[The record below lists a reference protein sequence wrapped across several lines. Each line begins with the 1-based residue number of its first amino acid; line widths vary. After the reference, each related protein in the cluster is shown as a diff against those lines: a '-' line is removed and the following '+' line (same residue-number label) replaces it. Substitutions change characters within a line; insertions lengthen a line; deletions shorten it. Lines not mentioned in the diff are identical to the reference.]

1 MYYSKNQ
8 IQVNI
13 KYSMAVLGIFT
24 GQGFTK
30 QMYEDLRKEVDWE
43 NNPPAG
49 IILHAAALDKSG
61 NIQVADLW
69 ESEQDFTNYFNSKL
83 KAGFDK
89 INAPMPKGEF
99 YQVHNINANQ
109 SIESYKLK

>member
-1 MYYSKNQ
+1 
-8 IQVNI
+8 
-13 KYSMAVLGIFT
+13 MAILGIFT

-61 NIQVADLW
+61 NVQVADIW
-69 ESEQDFTNYFNSKL
+69 ESEQDFTNFINSRL

-89 INAPMPKGEF
+89 IHAPMPKGEL
-99 YQVHNINANQ
+99 YQVHNINAHQ
-109 SIESYKLK
+109 AIDSYKFK